1 MNLFPV
7 CAWVEFRFCESF
19 AGWDNER
26 ILNILFLQFSLFNAN
41 DTKEEDAGQFQK
53 LKIDQ

>member
-7 CAWVEFRFCESF
+7 CAWVEIRFCESF